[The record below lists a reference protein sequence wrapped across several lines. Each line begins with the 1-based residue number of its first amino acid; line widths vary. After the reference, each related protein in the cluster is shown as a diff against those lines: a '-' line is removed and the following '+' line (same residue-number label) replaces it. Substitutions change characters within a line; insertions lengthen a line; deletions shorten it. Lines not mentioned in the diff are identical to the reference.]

1 MAPSAARG
9 ECWLV
14 TNRAL
19 VTFEGGEYNPAVLGL
34 MTVMELVMSH
44 EASMPSIGDLGIGGD
59 P

>member
-1 MAPSAARG
+1 M
-9 ECWLV
+9 